1 LHATEREGR
10 RASLGFNGQVREAT
24 LDCSGNA
31 GIVVVPGAVL
41 VVLVSVVDGITRE
54 GSGMA
59 GRE

>member
-1 LHATEREGR
+1 M
-10 RASLGFNGQVREAT
+10 S
-24 LDCSGNA
+24 DCSGNA
-31 GIVVVPGAVL
+31 GMVVPKVSGVVL